1 MRSPSEAELKPVERI
16 WPQRT
21 EAAPAAHVF
30 EGWKDL
36 RPAGTRVTVFGN
48 GPYMRA
54 EQATGRSF
62 EQGVLSDW
70 MKDSRVRRH
79 ISPSLKSILCAAAAG
94 DDLASRE
101 ALDNGEDEW
110 GAHAEL
116 TRGLV
121 AGK

>member
-62 EQGVLSDW
+62 EQCSLRLDERLS
-70 MKDSRVRRH
+70 SA
-79 ISPSLKSILCAAAAG
+79 P
-94 DDLASRE
+94 
-101 ALDNGEDEW
+101 
-110 GAHAEL
+110 AHLPEP
-116 TRGLV
+116 
-121 AGK
+121 